1 MKLNFFAW
9 SAALIPLL
17 LLHACEKDSP
27 SVRGAMPPARAVKQV
42 DMTVFIPLHRS
53 SLDYFDYCLRYT
65 DNVGRE
71 YRDTIRNS
79 NVAATSLDEVTCHT
93 KTFSYR
99 DLPVACTAMVEL
111 MPKVS
116 GDTKATFSFI
126 VPKPYIYP
134 TILWSGSQSFSP
146 TIEGLHINGSVIEID
161 SISIDEFLS
170 FYGTRFSSHLRLNV
184 DGSGCIDVERY

>member
-1 MKLNFFAW
+1 M
-9 SAALIPLL
+9 
-17 LLHACEKDSP
+17 
-27 SVRGAMPPARAVKQV
+27 KQV
-42 DMTVFIPLHRS
+42 DITIVIPVHSS

-79 NVAATSLDEVTCHT
+79 NVAATSLEEVTCHT

-116 GDTKATFSFI
+116 GDTKATFSYI

-134 TILWSGSQSFSP
+134 TITSGSQSFSP
-146 TIEGLHINGSVIEID
+146 TVEGLDIIID

-170 FYGTRFSSHLRLNV
+170 FYGTRFSSYLRLNV
-184 DGSGCIDVERY
+184 DGSGGIDVERY